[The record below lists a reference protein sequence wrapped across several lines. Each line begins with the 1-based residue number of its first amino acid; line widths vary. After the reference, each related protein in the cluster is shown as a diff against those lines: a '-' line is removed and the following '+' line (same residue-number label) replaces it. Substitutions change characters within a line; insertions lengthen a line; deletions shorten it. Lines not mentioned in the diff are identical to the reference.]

1 MFDAKDD
8 VETQWKKWQEANPES
23 SFLPVDE
30 NTLREQTIKDL
41 TYVSAMDVRE
51 YTLYQKWCE
60 IKDKYPTFVN
70 NTLFGE
76 EVQLE
81 NPAQQVIV
89 DEVKKAIRESPLSDE
104 QKAELV
110 TWCDVSLP
118 YVVEAVKLVKAEVG
132 KVAGVALAEVRK
144 CCPSFFT
151 KKV

>member
-1 MFDAKDD
+1 MPSINKMSDA
-8 VETQWKKWQEANPES
+8 
-23 SFLPVDE
+23 PVDPVMVPAAAPVPAPVVTTAVVDFA
-30 NTLREQTIKDL
+30 NKSDLLKFVLKTIAE
-41 TYVSAMDVRE
+41 V
-51 YTLYQKWCE
+51 E
-60 IKDKYPTFVN
+60 ILADRSDEDKAKF
-70 NTLFGE
+70 
-76 EVQLE
+76 
-81 NPAQQVIV
+81 IV

-110 TWCDVSLP
+110 TWCDISLP